1 MAPQPGVAENA
12 VKALI
17 VEIAAKTV
25 TDEDGGLLP
34 LITQLT
40 AIVTLVL
47 LCAHTE
53 GKLVRHYF
61 KVNTQVPTCETL
73 VGVMAKTLLC
83 PTTV

>member
-1 MAPQPGVAENA
+1 MAPQPAVAE
-12 VKALI
+12 KAGNGLI

-40 AIVTLVL
+40 AIVTEVL
-47 LCAHTE
+47 SCAHTE
-53 GKLVRHYF
+53 RKLVRQYS

-73 VGVMAKTLLC
+73 VGVMAKTLFC

>member
-1 MAPQPGVAENA
+1 MTPQSAVAEKA
-12 VKALI
+12 VNTLT

-40 AIVTLVL
+40 AIVTEVPF
-47 LCAHTE
+47 CAHTE
-53 GKLVRHYF
+53 EKLVRQYL
-61 KVNTQVPTCETL
+61 KVNTQVPTCETS
-73 VGVMAKTLLC
+73 VGVMAKTLFC

>member
-1 MAPQPGVAENA
+1 MAPQPAVAENA

-40 AIVTLVL
+40 AIVTVVL
-47 LCAHTE
+47 SCSHTE

-61 KVNTQVPTCETL
+61 KVNTQVPTCEAL
-73 VGVMAKTLLC
+73 VGVMVKTLFC